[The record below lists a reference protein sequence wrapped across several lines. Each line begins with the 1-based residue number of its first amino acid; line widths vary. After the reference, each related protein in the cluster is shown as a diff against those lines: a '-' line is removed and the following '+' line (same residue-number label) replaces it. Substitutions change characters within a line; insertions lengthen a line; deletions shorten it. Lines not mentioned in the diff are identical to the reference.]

1 MMSMNFAENIA
12 AAMVEIRRPAWQA
25 AGCRKMLLDY
35 AREAPTVP
43 LAEIGAAAL
52 IYAQT
57 PTIQV
62 PSLDVFRAG
71 PWWRNSVAHER
82 TIRPAD
88 APRCQVDGH
97 AYSLLPCRLCASEA
111 KAHPDEEQKPATH
124 HTDPEHLAIYERGAR
139 RARAAIKVP
148 TNGEVR

>member
-43 LAEIGAAAL
+43 LGEIGAAAL

-57 PTIQV
+57 PTIQA
-62 PSLDVFRAG
+62 PSLAVFRAG
-71 PWWRNSVAHER
+71 PWWRNSIAHER
-82 TIRPAD
+82 TQRPSEQ
-88 APRCQVDGH
+88 PRCDDHG
-97 AYSLLPCRLCASEA
+97 LFLPCRSCAAES